1 MENKPL
7 VSISV
12 VNYNGEKFLP
22 EFFASL
28 SRQTYSNFEVIF
40 VDNASV
46 DGSVRYV
53 REHYPHVT
61 VVETGKNAGYAE
73 GNNIGYEHSKGE
85 YILIM
90 NNDTILAEDLIEK
103 MLQAFDEI
111 PNLGVV
117 QPMVRLMSQNEK
129 LDACGSFWTNTGFNY
144 HIGIYKSAHLPLY
157 NESFPV
163 YSVKGMCMM
172 VPRKAIEE
180 VGLFDPDFWCYFEE
194 TDFCHRL
201 WLAGYQCWYYPKTFI
216 YHYMGGTSSKKPSS
230 FIQFHSFKNRLC
242 SYLKNLSPWEMVK
255 ILPVYFF
262 LNFFWSLAFF
272 VRLDIHNA
280 LVVWRALWWN
290 VLHLGETM
298 TKRNRVQKKMRKRSD
313 TEIFSLVRKNPRL
326 SYYFYLFR
334 GLENYHDN

>member
-1 MENKPL
+1 MENKPF
-7 VSISV
+7 VSVSV

-28 SRQTYSNFEVIF
+28 YKQTYNNFEVIF

-53 REHYPHVT
+53 REHYPQVT

-85 YILIM
+85 YILII

-111 PNLGVV
+111 PDLGVV
-117 QPMVRLMSQNEK
+117 QPMVRLMSQKEK

-144 HIGIYKSAHLPLY
+144 HVGIYKQASLPLY
-157 NESFPV
+157 NKSFPV

-180 VGLFDPDFWCYFEE
+180 VGLFDSDFWCYFEE

-201 WLAGYQCWYYPKTFI
+201 WLAGYECWYYPHTFI
-216 YHYMGGTSSKKPSS
+216 FHHMGGTSSLRPSS
-230 FIQFHSFKNRLC
+230 FIQYHSFKNRLC
-242 SYLKNLSPWEMVK
+242 SYLKNLGGKEMIK
-255 ILPVYFF
+255 ILPVYLS
-262 LNFFWSLAFF
+262 LNVIWSLAFL
-272 VRLDIHNA
+272 VRMDLENF
-280 LVVWRALWWN
+280 LVVYKAVWWN
-290 VLHLGETM
+290 IAHGADTLK
-298 TKRNRVQKKMRKRSD
+298 KRKYIQTQIRKKRD
-313 TEIFSLVRKNPRL
+313 VEIFSRVQRNPRW
-326 SYYFYLFR
+326 SYYYYLIK
-334 GLENYHDN
+334 GLKNYAD